1 MTTENALILNPAR
14 ELVQEFSMICAI
26 LIAIGIGLVVLLH
39 RFLLC
44 ISLPALCVVL
54 LYFYIFRYT
63 PIRMRIRLTP
73 EGITLL
79 NHGRCIFFLPKDQ
92 IALIEATEP
101 ELGSRLEERRSV
113 IVWVHNK
120 VSRPVKSNRIYIS
133 IFHGCSVS
141 RLFPDQVYWISLGE
155 YNRENA
161 TLLVSELKR
170 IYGIYSG

>member
-1 MTTENALILNPAR
+1 MSAENSFILNPGR

-26 LIAIGIGLVVLLH
+26 LIAIGIGLGVMLH

-44 ISLPALCVVL
+44 ISLTALCVAL
-54 LYFYIFRYT
+54 LHFYIFWYT

-79 NHGRCIFFLPKDQ
+79 NHGQCIFSLPKDQ
-92 IALIEATEP
+92 ITWIEDVAP

-120 VSRPVKSNRIYIS
+120 ASRPVKSNRIYIS

-141 RLFPDQVYWISLGE
+141 RFIPDQSYWLSLGE

-161 TLLVSELKR
+161 ALLVSELKR
-170 IYGIYSG
+170 IYGLYS

>member
-1 MTTENALILNPAR
+1 MSAENSFILNPAR
-14 ELVQEFSMICAI
+14 ELIQEFSMICAI
-26 LIAIGIGLVVLLH
+26 LIAIGIGLGVLLH

-44 ISLPALCVVL
+44 ISLTALCVVL

-79 NHGRCIFFLPKDQ
+79 RRGQRIFFLPKDQ
-92 IALIEATEP
+92 ITWIEATEP

-161 TLLVSELKR
+161 AVLVSELKR
-170 IYGIYSG
+170 IYGLYSG